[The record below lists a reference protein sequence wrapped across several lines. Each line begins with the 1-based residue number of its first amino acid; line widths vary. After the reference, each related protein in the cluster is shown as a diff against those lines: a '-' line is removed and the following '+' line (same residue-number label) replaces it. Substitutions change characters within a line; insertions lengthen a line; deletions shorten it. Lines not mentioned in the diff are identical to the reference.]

1 MQHPFTNELIH
12 ESSVYLLQ
20 HAHNPVNWLPW
31 GDTAFQKA
39 TKENK
44 PILISIGYAACHWCH
59 VMETESFEDESI
71 AQVMND
77 YFVNIKVDREERPD
91 IDHIYMDAVQ
101 AIAGN
106 GGWPLNVFLTPEG
119 KPFYGGTYFPP
130 QKAFNRSSWSDVL
143 HYIHDAWTNRR
154 NEIEEQADKL
164 LSHLKTTSNFFEQKT
179 VKLQQAD
186 EGDFNA
192 YFCKKICDQI
202 LKNADYIDGGF
213 GNAPK
218 FPQTF
223 SLQFLLAY
231 GHFYNDNSALQHA
244 LFSLKKMLKG
254 GIYDHLGGGI
264 SRYSTDNQ
272 WLAPHFEKMLYD
284 NALIINV
291 LCDASQLTG
300 DDFFKHAIEKTLHFC
315 FKELKHEE
323 GGFFAAL
330 DADSE
335 GVEGKYYVWNKKEID
350 AILGEEAPLFCEWY
364 GITDNGNWESTNIL
378 HSKYEKEDFVSGKG
392 LSVAQLN
399 ELLASAEQKL
409 LNKREKRIRPITDD
423 KIILGWN
430 ALFVSALCKASI
442 AMNNDEYK
450 DSAILLYDFLLE
462 KFSVNGQIVHHTYKN
477 GIAKHP
483 AYLDDYAYLI
493 QAAIHLQEITG
504 NQQYLLD
511 AQSITLYLMEH
522 FIQKDTGFFYYTHKG
537 QQDLIVRKVEI
548 YDSAIPSGNSIMA
561 ENLLYLS
568 AIFDQK
574 EWHLQA
580 NQMLTAMTPL
590 LLKYPSSF
598 GIWSFSILMQ
608 VQGTWEI
615 IITGDNQEAL
625 NEGILNM
632 YLPNKIVQRSNK
644 IKDFPLFR
652 HKEFQQ
658 GAMAYV
664 CKNQACLSPVR
675 SMDDF
680 KEIIKFG

>member
-20 HAHNPVNWLPW
+20 HAHNPVNWFPW
-31 GDTAFQKA
+31 GEAAFQKA
-39 TKENK
+39 SQENK

-59 VMETESFEDESI
+59 VMERESFEDESI
-71 AQVMND
+71 ATLMND
-77 YFVNIKVDREERPD
+77 FFVNIKVDREERPD

-106 GGWPLNVFLTPEG
+106 GGWPLNVFLTPDG

-154 NEIEEQADKL
+154 NEIEDQADKL
-164 LSHLKTTSNFFEQKT
+164 LSHIKTTSNLFDQKSP
-179 VKLQQAD
+179 KLLNS
-186 EGDFNA
+186 EEEVFNA
-192 YFCKKICDQI
+192 SFCKKICDQI
-202 LKNADYIDGGF
+202 LKNADYEEGGF

-223 SLQFLLAY
+223 SIQFLLGY
-231 GHFYNDNSALQHA
+231 GCFYEDKMATQHA
-244 LFSLKKMLKG
+244 LFSLKKMLNG
-254 GIYDHLGGGI
+254 GIYDHLGGGLA
-264 SRYSTDNQ
+264 RYSTDNQ

-291 LCDASQLTG
+291 LCDAYQLSG
-300 DDFFKHAIEKTLHFC
+300 DNFFKHGIEKTIHFC
-315 FKELKHEE
+315 LKELQHER

-335 GVEGKYYVWNKKEID
+335 GEEGKYYVWNKREID
-350 AILGEEAPLFCEWY
+350 EILGKDTRLFCDWY
-364 GITDNGNWESTNIL
+364 GITENGNWENTNIL
-378 HSKYEKEDFVSGKG
+378 HSKQEKDVFASING
-392 LSVAQLN
+392 LSLD
-399 ELLASAEQKL
+399 ELSECLAVAEQKL
-409 LNKREKRIRPITDD
+409 LKEREKRSRPITDD

-430 ALFVSALCKASI
+430 ALFATALCKAAI
-442 AMNNDEYK
+442 ALDNDQYK
-450 DSAILLYDFLLE
+450 SSAITLYEFLQQ
-462 KFSVNGQIVHHTYKN
+462 KFSMNGQVVHHTYKN
-477 GIAKHP
+477 GVAKHP

-493 QAAIHLQEITG
+493 QAAIYLQELTG

-522 FIQKDTGFFYYTHKG
+522 FVQIDTGFFYYTHKD
-537 QQDLIVRKVEI
+537 QQDLILRKVEI

-574 EWHLQA
+574 EWHQQA
-580 NQMLTAMTPL
+580 NKMMVAMSPL
-590 LLKYPSSF
+590 LVKYPSSF
-598 GIWSFSILMQ
+598 GVWCFSILKQ
-608 VQGTWEI
+608 VQGVLEI
-615 IITGDNQEAL
+615 VITGDNQEVL
-625 NEGILNM
+625 NSNISSL
-632 YLPNKIVQRSNK
+632 YLPNKILQRSNK
-644 IKDFPLFR
+644 FKAFPLFQ

-664 CKNQACLSPVR
+664 CKNQACLPPVR
-675 SMDDF
+675 NMDDF
-680 KEIIKFG
+680 KELIKFG